1 MSLPFLDIAFLSSK
15 KKYAVYNLIS
25 FINFLILYNN
35 YNKFSRDEKSF
46 NHVML
51 EYFENYS

>member
-1 MSLPFLDIAFLSSK
+1 MPLPFLDIAFLSSK